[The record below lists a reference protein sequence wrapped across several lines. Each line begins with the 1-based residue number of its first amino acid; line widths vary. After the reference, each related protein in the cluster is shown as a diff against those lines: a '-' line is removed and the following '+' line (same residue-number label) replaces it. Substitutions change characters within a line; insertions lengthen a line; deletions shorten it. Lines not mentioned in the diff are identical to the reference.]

1 MGIEIERKFLVR
13 DDAWRAGPPGEV
25 VRQGY
30 LMSDAGLTVRVR
42 RSGDSGFLTIKG
54 PADGPARPEYE
65 YAIPVADVDEML
77 ARLTRGGRIDKVR
90 YRRPFA
96 GLIWEIDVFAGDNE
110 GLIVAEVELGRAD
123 QVVELP
129 PWVGPEVTH
138 DPRYSNA
145 ALSRHP
151 FRLWGHPT
159 ETGN

>member
-1 MGIEIERKFLVR
+1 MGIEIERKFLVSG
-13 DDAWRAGPPGEV
+13 DAWRAGPPGEV

-42 RSGDSGFLTIKG
+42 RSGEAGYLTIKG

-65 YAIPVADVDEML
+65 YAIPVGDADEML
-77 ARLTRGGRIDKVR
+77 ARLARGGLIDKVR

-96 GLIWEIDVFAGDNE
+96 GLIWEIDVFGGDND

-129 PWVGPEVTH
+129 PWVGAEVTH

-151 FRLWGHPT
+151 FRLWGSPT